1 MGSKC
6 IVEFLGRPGPP
17 PVVGDPRNTIPM
29 FHDINSILESVEN
42 TINNMDLMK
51 TKKPRKITEEI
62 DPSKHRLPKCH
73 GKIRKIPVELPMKCT
88 FHGRVPCLTLAAVVG
103 HLFDL
108 SQDLNSGLS
117 SNYPSTNWW

>member
-1 MGSKC
+1 
-6 IVEFLGRPGPP
+6 
-17 PVVGDPRNTIPM
+17 
-29 FHDINSILESVEN
+29 
-42 TINNMDLMK
+42 MDLMK

-73 GKIRKIPVELPMKCT
+73 GTIRKIRKIPVGTPHDMHMK
-88 FHGRVPCLTLAAVVG
+88 HGRVPCLTLAAVVG

-108 SQDLNSGLS
+108 SQDLKMGLS

>member
-73 GKIRKIPVELPMKCT
+73 GKIRKIPVELPHEMHISWSGSMPDTCRS
-88 FHGRVPCLTLAAVVG
+88 GR
-103 HLFDL
+103 
-108 SQDLNSGLS
+108 S
-117 SNYPSTNWW
+117 SL